1 MREGIK
7 VFGARF
13 AGRVNAEKLRFA
25 IEYVDFG
32 ESGLAFE
39 TICDYIVEEDAP
51 ISEEEY
57 RLAVDIF
64 HQMKMKWGAGSLED
78 MKALIVKDP
87 GAEV

>member
-1 MREGIK
+1 MHEGIK
-7 VFGARF
+7 TFGARF

-57 RLAVDIF
+57 RLAVEIF
-64 HQMKMKWGAGSLED
+64 NDYGGKWGVFSIEH
-78 MKALIVKDP
+78 MKALIVKE
-87 GAEV
+87 GGSAL